1 MTAEP
6 ADDDRRRD
14 VAAAAARLW
23 AGRDLLDMAVPAVRS
38 MTVGTPIDWGLAAAV
53 ESSVS
58 PVSLGGGI
66 PDPDSLPRAEFQEA
80 MEHALA
86 VDDDSLLRYGGAL
99 GYEPLR
105 GALAQRYS
113 RDRGLAVDA
122 GHFMLTNGSAG
133 AIEIICSALL
143 RPGDVV
149 ISEAPTFSGTLRT
162 FLGKGAEIVAVPMDD
177 DGIVTDQLEAT
188 MKRLASEG
196 RTVRLIYTIANF
208 HNPTGVA
215 MSLARRSEL
224 LRIAAEH
231 SAFVLDDDAYGDL
244 YFREPPPPALS
255 ALSDGQGV
263 ITVGSFSKAIA
274 TGLRVGW
281 VHARP
286 ELIELISRMRFDM
299 GNSPLLHYLLF
310 DYLQGGRLDEHL
322 ERMRP
327 LYAEKLD
334 ILAGALTEL
343 AEPYL
348 TFRRPNGG
356 FFLWVRLQRGLTA
369 DAVQRAGID
378 EGVVFPLGATFF
390 PQGQD
395 FPDGQDGGDQHLRLA
410 FSWTAKEELRVGAER
425 LARACARAA
434 DGE

>member
-6 ADDDRRRD
+6 AGDDQRRD

-23 AGRDLLDMAVPAVRS
+23 TGRDLLDLAIPGVES
-38 MTVGTPIDWGLAAAV
+38 MLVGTPTDWGLAASV
-53 ESSVS
+53 ESSIA
-58 PVSLGGGI
+58 PVSFGGGI
-66 PDPDSLPRAEFQEA
+66 PDPDTLPRAELQEA
-80 MEHALA
+80 LERALA
-86 VDDDSLLRYGGAL
+86 VQDDGVLRYGGGL
-99 GYEPLR
+99 GYQPLR
-105 GALAQRYS
+105 DALARRYS
-113 RDRGLAVDA
+113 RDRGVAVDA
-122 GHFMLTNGSAG
+122 DHFMLTNGSAG
-133 AIEIICSALL
+133 AIEIVCSALL

-162 FLGKGAEIVAVPMDD
+162 FRGKGAEIVAVPMDD
-177 DGIVTDQLEAT
+177 DGILTDELEA
-188 MKRLASEG
+188 MMERLASQG
-196 RTVRLIYTIANF
+196 RTVKLIYTIANF

-215 MSLARRSEL
+215 LSLARRPEL

-244 YFREPPPPALS
+244 YFSEPPPPALS
-255 ALSDGQGV
+255 ALSEGQGV
-263 ITVGSFSKAIA
+263 ITVGSFSKTIA

-286 ELIELISRMRFDM
+286 DLIELISRLRFDM
-299 GNSPLLHYLLF
+299 GNSPLLHHMLF
-310 DYLQGGRLDEHL
+310 YYVDGGRLDEHL
-322 ERMRP
+322 ERMRA

-348 TFRRPNGG
+348 TFRRPSGG

-369 DAVQRAGID
+369 EAVQRAGIE

-390 PQGQD
+390 PD
-395 FPDGQDGGDQHLRLA
+395 RQDGGDRHLRLA
-410 FSWTAKEELRVGAER
+410 FSWTAKEDLRVGAER
-425 LARACARAA
+425 LARACVRAVG
-434 DGE
+434 GE